1 MIRRIMNLQL
11 FADGGNSDPGNQG
24 GSAGGSGNGGQEGN
38 AGSSAARFSFEQAD
52 EIANARAQRAEKS
65 ALKSYFTQQGMTEEE
80 AAQAIEEYKRRKQAN
95 QPNISALEKERD
107 DALGKL
113 AQYENEK
120 TLTSKGVKAEDLD
133 YVLFKVNQLV
143 TDKKDFKAA
152 ASEFIKENPTD
163 SGQGYKVST
172 GVPAGGYG
180 GTESKNEA
188 INNMIRSAAGR

>member
-113 AQYENEK
+113 AQ
-120 TLTSKGVKAEDLD
+120 
-133 YVLFKVNQLV
+133 
-143 TDKKDFKAA
+143 
-152 ASEFIKENPTD
+152 
-163 SGQGYKVST
+163 
-172 GVPAGGYG
+172 
-180 GTESKNEA
+180 
-188 INNMIRSAAGR
+188 